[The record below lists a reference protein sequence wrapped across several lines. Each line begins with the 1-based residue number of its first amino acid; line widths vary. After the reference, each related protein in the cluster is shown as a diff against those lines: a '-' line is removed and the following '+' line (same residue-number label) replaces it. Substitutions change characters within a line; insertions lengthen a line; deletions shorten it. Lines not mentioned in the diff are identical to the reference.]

1 MDAPPRIGP
10 FSNPLQAPVGSLAMP
25 VEPLTLTSS
34 LTAAATRMTS
44 EGLSALPVTAAGLYQ
59 GLVTE
64 ADLARALSIGLSED
78 TAVSEV
84 MIQSPPAVAG
94 FQPGSEALRI
104 FAETGARAI
113 AVTDA
118 HDFVIGMITPSRL
131 MVQVDQEARPRLVGG
146 LATPFGVY
154 LTTGAVAGGAKSW
167 QLVATGGLMFVMFVL
182 ASTAAQALMMGI
194 SPSFLRTGT
203 GQGVLSALGL
213 VLFLLGLR
221 FSPLAGYHAAEH
233 MVVHA
238 IEQGE
243 PLREE
248 TVRRMPRVHPR
259 CGTNLAVT
267 VMLFLGLMQT
277 PWTPL
282 VELRLLVAV
291 IAAVFFGR
299 PLGSIVQSVF
309 TTRTPNSAQLQAGIA
324 AGRELLTRYQTGGHV
339 VAGAGVR
346 LVRSGLFH
354 LMFGSF
360 ATAGV
365 IALLYEVLRIP
376 SLWRVL

>member
-10 FSNPLQAPVGSLAMP
+10 YSNPLQAPVGSLAMP
-25 VEPLTLTSS
+25 VEPITVSSS
-34 LTAAATRMTS
+34 LTAAASRMTS
-44 EGLSALPVTAAGLYQ
+44 EGVSALPVTALGIYQ

-64 ADLARALSIGLSED
+64 SDLARALSIGLSDD

-94 FQPGSEALRI
+94 YQPGSEALRI
-104 FAETGARAI
+104 FAESGARAL
-113 AVTDA
+113 AVVDA
-118 HDFVIGMITPSRL
+118 HDAVIGIITPSRL

-154 LTTGAVAGGAKSW
+154 LTTGAIAGGAKSW
-167 QLVATGGLMFVMFVL
+167 QLVATGGLMFLMFVL
-182 ASTAAQALMMGI
+182 ASTVAQALMMGV
-194 SPSFLRTGT
+194 SPEFLRTNT
-203 GQGVLSALGL
+203 GQGVLSGLGL
-213 VLFLLGLR
+213 LLFLVGLR

-248 TVRRMPRVHPR
+248 TVKRMPRVHPR

-267 VMLFLGLMQT
+267 VGLFLGIMNAPWLM
-277 PWTPL
+277 L
-282 VELRLLVAV
+282 EVRLLIAIIVAL
-291 IAAVFFGR
+291 FFGR

-339 VAGAGVR
+339 AAGPVQR

-360 ATAGV
+360 VTAGA

-376 SLWRVL
+376 GLWRVL

>member
-10 FSNPLQAPVGSLAMP
+10 YSNPLQAPVGSLAMP
-25 VEPLTLTSS
+25 VEPVTLSSS
-34 LTAAATRMTS
+34 LTAAASRMTS
-44 EGLSALPVTAAGLYQ
+44 EGVSALPVTALGIYQ

-64 ADLARALSIGLSED
+64 SDLARALSIGLSDD
-78 TAVSEV
+78 TPVSEV

-94 FQPGSEALRI
+94 YQPGSEALRI
-104 FAETGARAI
+104 FAESGARAL
-113 AVTDA
+113 AVVDA
-118 HDFVIGMITPSRL
+118 HDSVIGIITPSRL

-154 LTTGAVAGGAKSW
+154 LTTGAIAGGAKSW
-167 QLVATGGLMFVMFVL
+167 QLVATGGLMFLMFVL
-182 ASTAAQALMMGI
+182 ASTVAQALMMGV
-194 SPSFLRTGT
+194 SPEFLRTST
-203 GQGVLSALGL
+203 GQGVLSGLGL
-213 VLFLLGLR
+213 LLFLVGLR

-248 TVRRMPRVHPR
+248 TVKRMPRVHPR

-267 VMLFLGLMQT
+267 VGLFLGIMNAPWLM
-277 PWTPL
+277 L
-282 VELRLLVAV
+282 EVRLLIAIIVAL
-291 IAAVFFGR
+291 FFGR

-309 TTRTPNSAQLQAGIA
+309 TTRTPNSVQLQAGIA

-339 VAGAGVR
+339 AAGPVQR

-360 ATAGV
+360 VTAGA

-376 SLWRVL
+376 GLWRVL

>member
-10 FSNPLQAPVGSLAMP
+10 YSNPLQAPVGSLAMP
-25 VEPLTLTSS
+25 VEPITVSSS
-34 LTAAATRMTS
+34 LTAAASRMTS
-44 EGLSALPVTAAGLYQ
+44 EGVSALPVTALGIYQ

-64 ADLARALSIGLSED
+64 SDLARALSIGLSDD

-94 FQPGSEALRI
+94 YQPGSEALRI
-104 FAETGARAI
+104 FAESGARAL
-113 AVTDA
+113 AVVDA
-118 HDFVIGMITPSRL
+118 HDAVIGIITPSRL

-154 LTTGAVAGGAKSW
+154 LTTGAIAGGAKSW
-167 QLVATGGLMFVMFVL
+167 QLVATGGLMFLMFVL
-182 ASTAAQALMMGI
+182 ASTVAQALMMGV
-194 SPSFLRTGT
+194 SPEFLRTNT
-203 GQGVLSALGL
+203 GQSVLSGLGL
-213 VLFLLGLR
+213 LLFLVGLR

-248 TVRRMPRVHPR
+248 TVKRMPRVHPR

-267 VMLFLGLMQT
+267 VGLFLGIMNAPWLM
-277 PWTPL
+277 L
-282 VELRLLVAV
+282 EVRLLIAIIVAL
-291 IAAVFFGR
+291 FFGR

-339 VAGAGVR
+339 AAGPVQR

-360 ATAGV
+360 VTAGA

-376 SLWRVL
+376 GLWRVL

>member
-10 FSNPLQAPVGSLAMP
+10 YSNPLQAPVGSLAMP
-25 VEPLTLTSS
+25 VEPVTLSSS
-34 LTAAATRMTS
+34 LTAAASRMTT
-44 EGLSALPVTAAGLYQ
+44 EGVSALPVTALGIYQ

-64 ADLARALSIGLSED
+64 SDLARALSIGLSDD
-78 TAVSEV
+78 TPVSEV

-94 FQPGSEALRI
+94 YQPGSEALRI
-104 FAETGARAI
+104 FAESGARAL
-113 AVTDA
+113 AVVDA
-118 HDFVIGMITPSRL
+118 HDSVIGIITPSRL

-154 LTTGAVAGGAKSW
+154 LTTGAIAGGAKSW
-167 QLVATGGLMFVMFVL
+167 QLVATGGLMFLMFVL
-182 ASTAAQALMMGI
+182 ASTVAQALMMGV
-194 SPSFLRTGT
+194 SPEFLRTST
-203 GQGVLSALGL
+203 GQGVLSGLGL
-213 VLFLLGLR
+213 LLFLVGLR

-248 TVRRMPRVHPR
+248 TVKRMPRVHPR

-267 VMLFLGLMQT
+267 VGLFLGIMNAPWLM
-277 PWTPL
+277 L
-282 VELRLLVAV
+282 EVRLLIAIIVAL
-291 IAAVFFGR
+291 FFGR

-339 VAGAGVR
+339 AAGPVQR

-360 ATAGV
+360 VTAGA

-376 SLWRVL
+376 GLWRVL

>member
-1 MDAPPRIGP
+1 
-10 FSNPLQAPVGSLAMP
+10 MP
-25 VEPLTLTSS
+25 VEPVTLSSS
-34 LTAAATRMTS
+34 LTAAASRMTT
-44 EGLSALPVTAAGLYQ
+44 EGVSALPVTALGIYQ

-64 ADLARALSIGLSED
+64 SDLARALSIGLSDD
-78 TAVSEV
+78 TPVSEV

-94 FQPGSEALRI
+94 YQPGSEALRI
-104 FAETGARAI
+104 FAESGARAL
-113 AVTDA
+113 AVVDA
-118 HDFVIGMITPSRL
+118 HDSVIGIITPSRL

-154 LTTGAVAGGAKSW
+154 LTTGAIAGGAKSW
-167 QLVATGGLMFVMFVL
+167 QLVATGGLMFLMFVL
-182 ASTAAQALMMGI
+182 ASTVAQALMMGV
-194 SPSFLRTGT
+194 SPEFLRTST
-203 GQGVLSALGL
+203 GQGVLSGLGL
-213 VLFLLGLR
+213 LLFLVGLR

-248 TVRRMPRVHPR
+248 TVKRMPRVHPR

-267 VMLFLGLMQT
+267 VGLFLGIMNAPWLM
-277 PWTPL
+277 L
-282 VELRLLVAV
+282 EVRLLIAIIVAL
-291 IAAVFFGR
+291 FFGR

-309 TTRTPNSAQLQAGIA
+309 TTRTPNSVQLQAGIA

-339 VAGAGVR
+339 AAGPVQR

-360 ATAGV
+360 VTAGA

-376 SLWRVL
+376 GLWRVL

>member
-10 FSNPLQAPVGSLAMP
+10 YSNPLQAPVGSLAMP
-25 VEPLTLTSS
+25 VEPVTLSSS
-34 LTAAATRMTS
+34 LTAAASRMTT
-44 EGLSALPVTAAGLYQ
+44 EGVSALPVTALGIYQ

-64 ADLARALSIGLSED
+64 SDLARALSIGLSDD
-78 TAVSEV
+78 TPVSEV

-94 FQPGSEALRI
+94 YQPGSEALRI
-104 FAETGARAI
+104 FAESGARAL
-113 AVTDA
+113 AVVDA
-118 HDFVIGMITPSRL
+118 HDSVIGIITPSRL

-154 LTTGAVAGGAKSW
+154 LTTGAIAGGAKSW
-167 QLVATGGLMFVMFVL
+167 QLVATGGLMFLMFVL
-182 ASTAAQALMMGI
+182 ASTVAQALMMGV
-194 SPSFLRTGT
+194 SPEFLRTST
-203 GQGVLSALGL
+203 GQGVLSGLGL
-213 VLFLLGLR
+213 LLFLVGLR

-248 TVRRMPRVHPR
+248 TVKRMPRVHPR

-267 VMLFLGLMQT
+267 VGLFLGIMNAPWLM
-277 PWTPL
+277 L
-282 VELRLLVAV
+282 EVRLLIAIIVAL
-291 IAAVFFGR
+291 FFGR

-309 TTRTPNSAQLQAGIA
+309 TTRTPNSVQLQAGIA

-339 VAGAGVR
+339 AAGPVQR

-360 ATAGV
+360 VTAGA

-376 SLWRVL
+376 GLWRVL

>member
-1 MDAPPRIGP
+1 MDVPPRLGP

-25 VEPLTLTSS
+25 LEPVTMSSS
-34 LTAAATRMTS
+34 LTMAASRMTS
-44 EGLSALPVTAAGLYQ
+44 EGVSALPVTAAGLYR

-64 ADLARALSIGLSED
+64 SDLARALSIGLSDD
-78 TAVSEV
+78 TPVSEV

-94 FQPGSEALRI
+94 YQPGSEALRI
-104 FAETGARAI
+104 FAESGARAL
-113 AVTDA
+113 AVVDA
-118 HDFVIGMITPSRL
+118 HDYVIGMITPSRL
-131 MVQVDQEARPRLVGG
+131 MVQVDQDARPRLVGG

-154 LTTGAVAGGAKSW
+154 LTTGAIAGGAKSW
-167 QLVATGGLMFVMFVL
+167 QLVATGSLMFLMFVL
-182 ASTAAQALMMGI
+182 ASTAAQAMIMGVA
-194 SPSFLRTGT
+194 PEFLRTNS
-203 GQGVLSALGL
+203 GQGALSALGL
-213 VLFLLGLR
+213 ILFLLGLR

-267 VMLFLGLMQT
+267 MMLFLGIMNA
-277 PWTPL
+277 PWLPL
-282 VELRLLVAV
+282 EVRLLIAIIVAL
-291 IAAVFFGR
+291 FFGR
-299 PLGSIVQSVF
+299 PLGSVVQAVF

-339 VAGAGVR
+339 VAGPGLR

-360 ATAGV
+360 AAAGV
-365 IALLYEVLRIP
+365 TALLYEVLRIP
-376 SLWRVL
+376 ALWRVL